1 MEDDTL
7 MKTCYVPLLPLTP
20 SLPAKEEERERESVQ
35 KSGRGNKRAHF
46 CWYITR
52 KKDIMWRYPR

>member
-7 MKTCYVPLLPLTP
+7 MKTCYVPLLPLIP
-20 SLPAKEEERERESVQ
+20 RFLPKKKRGRESAQ

>member
-20 SLPAKEEERERESVQ
+20 SLPAKEEKRERACKRVGEETSVHISAGILQ
-35 KSGRGNKRAHF
+35 E
-46 CWYITR
+46 R
-52 KKDIMWRYPR
+52 KT

>member
-20 SLPAKEEERERESVQ
+20 SLPAKEEKRESVR
-35 KSGRGNKRAHF
+35 KSGRGNKHAHF